1 MSQKQ
6 SRNNSEKPV
15 ADKKRKPARN
25 QDQRQDDKPKNRP
38 ARGQDQKH
46 EARRDQKHEQR
57 RDLKNEQRR
66 DRKHEPRRDQK
77 HGQKPDQLQEQNENQ
92 DYIIGKNPVIEA
104 LKSERDINKIL
115 IAEGSQSGQM
125 QQVIGMAKEA
135 NVIVQFVPKK
145 KIDHLADGNH
155 QGVIAQVAAYEYAE
169 IDDLFAAAEKKNE
182 APFFLLLDEI
192 EDPHNLGSIMRT
204 ADASGAHGII
214 IPKRRAVGLTTTVA
228 KLSTGAIEYIPV
240 ARVTNMA
247 QTIDELK
254 ERGVWIA
261 GTDASA
267 KQDFRQIDGTLP
279 LGLVIGSEGK
289 GMGRLIRDKCD
300 FLLSLPMVGHVT
312 SLNASVAAALLMYEV
327 HRKRHPLGE

>member
-1 MSQKQ
+1 MSQKQQHKQ
-6 SRNNSEKPV
+6 SRNNRQKPV
-15 ADKKRKPARN
+15 DDNKRKPVRN
-25 QDQRQDDKPKNRP
+25 KAQRQDEKPNNRP
-38 ARGQDQKH
+38 ARGKDQKH
-46 EARRDQKHEQR
+46 EARQDRKHEAG
-57 RDLKNEQRR
+57 R
-66 DRKHEPRRDQK
+66 DRKHEPRRDQRQ
-77 HGQKPDQLQEQNENQ
+77 GQKPDQVRDQNENQ

-145 KIDHLADGNH
+145 KIDQLADGNH

-169 IDDLFAAAEKKNE
+169 IDDLFALAEKKNE

-214 IPKRRAVGLTTTVA
+214 IPKRRAVGLTATVA

-327 HRKRHPLGE
+327 HRKRQPLGE

>member
-6 SRNNSEKPV
+6 QHKQNQKTRQKPV
-15 ADKKRKPARN
+15 DDKKRKPARN
-25 QDQRQDDKPKNRP
+25 QAQRQDDKPKNRP

-46 EARRDQKHEQR
+46 EARRDQKHEP
-57 RDLKNEQRR
+57 KR

-145 KIDHLADGNH
+145 KIDQLADGNH

>member
-1 MSQKQ
+1 MSQKQQHKQ
-6 SRNNSEKPV
+6 SRNNRQKPV
-15 ADKKRKPARN
+15 DDNKRKPVRN
-25 QDQRQDDKPKNRP
+25 KAQRQDEKPNNRP
-38 ARGQDQKH
+38 ARGKDQKH
-46 EARRDQKHEQR
+46 EARQDRKHEAG
-57 RDLKNEQRR
+57 R
-66 DRKHEPRRDQK
+66 DRKHESRRDQRQE
-77 HGQKPDQLQEQNENQ
+77 QKPDQVRDQNENQ

-145 KIDHLADGNH
+145 KIDQLADGNH

-169 IDDLFAAAEKKNE
+169 IDDLFALAEKKNE

-214 IPKRRAVGLTTTVA
+214 IPKRRAVGLTATVA

-327 HRKRHPLGE
+327 HRKRQPLGE